1 MASMPGILTDWP
13 WKPLGSFKYVV
24 LAPWVVHSSYSVM
37 VKDEKERDVST
48 FLILPFLVWRMLHNQ
63 IWITL
68 SRYRTAKGNGRILD
82 KGLEFE
88 QVDREREWDDQI
100 LFNGLLYYLACYTLR
115 GASRLPLWRTDGMVM
130 ALLIHAGPVEF
141 LYYWLHRALHHH
153 FLYSRYH
160 SHHHSSIVTEP
171 ITSVIHPFAEHI
183 SYFVLFAMPMLT
195 LVFTNTA
202 SVGAMVVYV
211 TYIDFM
217 NNMGHSNFEVV
228 PKWLFDIF
236 PPLKYLI
243 YTSSFHSLHHTQF
256 RTNYSL
262 FMPLYDYIYGTTD
275 KASDTL
281 HESALKREEETADVV
296 HLTHLT
302 TPESIYHIRLAFAYL
317 ASEPYTSKWYL
328 NLMWP
333 LTAWSM
339 ILTWIYGRTFI
350 VEGNRFHKLK
360 LQTWSIPK
368 YTLQYS
374 MQSQK
379 VAINTMIEE
388 AILDADRKG
397 IKVLSLGLRNQEE
410 ELNIYGGLFVSRHP
424 KLKVKVVDGSSLV
437 VAVVLNTIPKGTTQV
452 LLRGKLTKV
461 AYALVFSLC
470 QQSIQV
476 ATLHEDDYVRLKKSI
491 KGSETDLTFSKSSTQ
506 KIWLVGDELSE
517 EEQLKAPKGTIF
529 IPYTPFPPKKY
540 RKDCFY
546 HSTPAMLAPPSLQNI
561 HSCEDWLARRV
572 MSAWRI
578 AGIVHSLEGWN
589 EQECG
594 HTMND
599 IDKVWHSTLQH
610 GFQPLQVQVQ
620 VKELAQYY

>member
-1 MASMPGILTDWP
+1 M
-13 WKPLGSFKYVV
+13 YVV
-24 LAPWVVHSSYSVM
+24 LAPWVVHSTYSLL
-37 VKDEKERDVST
+37 VKDEKQRDLST
-48 FLILPFLVWRMLHNQ
+48 FLILPFLVWRMVHNQ

-68 SRYRTAKGNGRILD
+68 SRYRTAKGNGRIVD
-82 KGLEFE
+82 KGLEFD

-115 GASRLPLWRTDGMVM
+115 GASHLPLWKTDGMVM
-130 ALLIHAGPVEF
+130 AMLIHAGPVEF

-183 SYFVLFAMPMLT
+183 SYFLLFSMPMLT

-228 PKWLFDIF
+228 PKWLFAIF

-262 FMPLYDYIYGTTD
+262 FMPLYDFIYGTTD

-281 HESALKREEETADVV
+281 HESALKREEETPDVV

-302 TPESIYHIRLAFAYL
+302 TPESIYHQRLAFAYL
-317 ASEPYTSKWYL
+317 ASKPYTSKWYL
-328 NLMWP
+328 TLMWP

-339 ILTWIYGRTFI
+339 VLTWIYGRTFI
-350 VEGNRFHKLK
+350 VEANRFQKLK

-368 YTLQYS
+368 YTIQYF

-379 VAINTMIEE
+379 VVINTMIEE

-410 ELNIYGGLFVSRHP
+410 ELNIYGGLFVSRNP

-437 VAVVLNTIPKGTTQV
+437 VALLLNTIPKGTTQV

-470 QQSIQV
+470 QQNVQV

-491 KGSETDLTFSKSSTQ
+491 KGSETNLTFSKSSTQ

-517 EEQLKAPKGTIF
+517 EEQLKAPKGTLF
-529 IPYTPFPPKKY
+529 IPYTQFPPKKY

-546 HSTPAMLAPPSLQNI
+546 HCTPAMLAPPSVQNI
-561 HSCEDWLARRV
+561 HSCEDWLPRRV

-589 EQECG
+589 EHECG

-599 IDKVWHSTLQH
+599 IDKVWDSTLQH
-610 GFQPLQVQVQ
+610 GFQPLQVQV
-620 VKELAQYY
+620 KELAKCY